1 VTIWKLTWIT
11 IFAIPLGGWQ
21 FAEWWHAHQAKRYP
35 LVEGHVINRTEFR
48 RWGGI
53 PAGRLT
59 IRSSAVAGDVVA
71 EVPKYAME
79 QIPDDVRF
87 HYSGDPTREV
97 YLEGESNPF
106 WAVVIFW
113 GMPPVLWALYFAKG
127 RTYPVRPQVTS
138 SRS

>member
-1 VTIWKLTWIT
+1 MTIWKLTWVT

-21 FAEWWHAHQAKRYP
+21 FVEWWHAHQAQRYP
-35 LVEGHVINRTEFR
+35 LVEGRVIERTEFR

-71 EVPKYAME
+71 EVAKYAME

-97 YLEGESNPF
+97 FVEGERNPI
-106 WAVVIFW
+106 WAMLIFW
-113 GMPPVLWALYFAKG
+113 GLPPILWALYF
-127 RTYPVRPQVTS
+127 VRRHSAAGEPQVTAAV
-138 SRS
+138 